1 MAMSKNITI
10 LLRYKGVKEMKK
22 YAVVFK
28 NEYGYNLIIIDD
40 AQTKNEA
47 LDLALTR
54 YNYLGDV
61 AGVTLLYR

>member
-1 MAMSKNITI
+1 
-10 LLRYKGVKEMKK
+10 MKK

-28 NEYGYNLIIIDD
+28 NEYGYNLVIIDD
-40 AQTKNEA
+40 AQTKSEA
-47 LDLALTR
+47 IDLALTR